1 MNENNTIS
9 FIQSSSSDGAGVSLD
24 TKEQLLK
31 NYISLVNRISTRLA
45 QEKNDTKTFD
55 SLSLSGVP

>member
-1 MNENNTIS
+1 MNENNTIP
-9 FIQSSSSDGAGVSLD
+9 FIQSSSSDGTGASLK

-31 NYISLVNRISTRLA
+31 NYVSLVNRISTRLA